1 MINNKMTT
9 VKVSGLINN
18 LRNQKLIQKD
28 MYLSAPEIVEAAI
41 SKKLILRENATNQF
55 FSKIN
60 LPKNLVNKV
69 SKGLLR
75 EIVAELADYQ
85 YKDTKKKM
93 FVRTETIDNKSYIRA
108 TLSDKYC
115 VIDNFEVVDA
125 IMANFDPE
133 AEINL
138 RGFIN
143 DDNSMKLE
151 IIDKTKET
159 ILSSADRLFNM
170 ITVENSETGNSSLN
184 FKFGLYRLLCSNGMM
199 RPVTM
204 FNNERVIH
212 LGNRNQHLLATVRNQ
227 NILAIANGNDEIIN
241 MYKDSKSIYVQKPYD
256 MIEEILVE
264 KPKKFQEAT
273 KDIKNRKYSENTLFN
288 VYNAVTETIHNY
300 YTDNHSRVDNEV
312 ELTGVIMNHYN
323 KNYRNK

>member
-1 MINNKMTT
+1 
-9 VKVSGLINN
+9 
-18 LRNQKLIQKD
+18 
-28 MYLSAPEIVEAAI
+28 
-41 SKKLILRENATNQF
+41 
-55 FSKIN
+55 
-60 LPKNLVNKV
+60 
-69 SKGLLR
+69 
-75 EIVAELADYQ
+75 
-85 YKDTKKKM
+85 
-93 FVRTETIDNKSYIRA
+93 
-108 TLSDKYC
+108 
-115 VIDNFEVVDA
+115 
-125 IMANFDPE
+125 
-133 AEINL
+133 
-138 RGFIN
+138 
-143 DDNSMKLE
+143 
-151 IIDKTKET
+151 
-159 ILSSADRLFNM
+159 
-170 ITVENSETGNSSLN
+170 
-184 FKFGLYRLLCSNGMM
+184 
-199 RPVTM
+199 M

>member
-1 MINNKMTT
+1 
-9 VKVSGLINN
+9 
-18 LRNQKLIQKD
+18 
-28 MYLSAPEIVEAAI
+28 
-41 SKKLILRENATNQF
+41 
-55 FSKIN
+55 
-60 LPKNLVNKV
+60 
-69 SKGLLR
+69 
-75 EIVAELADYQ
+75 
-85 YKDTKKKM
+85 
-93 FVRTETIDNKSYIRA
+93 
-108 TLSDKYC
+108 
-115 VIDNFEVVDA
+115 
-125 IMANFDPE
+125 MANFDPE